1 MNDAYADK
9 LGSGI
14 PSDLSSPASYR
25 VGVGWLVAV
34 AVAFTSLQ
42 FAFVLPHLGLGW
54 DEAVYVSQVSSHAPA
69 AFFSAP
75 RARGISYLVAPVAA
89 LTSSTVVLRCYLAV
103 LSGAGLLGALWVW
116 RRFQPAPRLALAG
129 VLFAGLWVTQFYGPQ
144 AMPNLWVALG
154 SLSCAGFFLRAVVSR
169 GAGRTDRRA
178 LSGAALCL
186 AAVVLLRPPDGFW
199 LALPLVG
206 AAFLVREWRH
216 WAVFAAIASGLVAG
230 GAEWVAESY
239 LRYGGVVSRLQTSGH
254 VEGGFSWH
262 LAFADQLRALSGRTL
277 CRPCNVPWSD
287 KADSLWWFALP
298 VLAAGGVA
306 VARKGRRL
314 PSVLLPAL
322 CGVSMAVPYL
332 LLVNY
337 AAPRFL
343 LPTYALLAL
352 PVADCLWW
360 LAAGAGRPKLRPV
373 ATGLVT
379 LVLAA
384 HLAVQYAVLA
394 NTVNRNV
401 TAHADYGRVAA
412 DLLGLGLSRPC
423 LVTGTN
429 AVPIAYY
436 AGCASGATSGN
447 NANITVRGITDTA
460 GQRPTAVLVPAGQQP
475 PAYARTWTG
484 HRLSDVQQLGPCTA
498 YVAPRPAR
506 PGSR

>member
-1 MNDAYADK
+1 M
-9 LGSGI
+9 
-14 PSDLSSPASYR
+14 
-25 VGVGWLVAV
+25 
-34 AVAFTSLQ
+34 
-42 FAFVLPHLGLGW
+42 
-54 DEAVYVSQVSSHAPA
+54 SQVSSHAPA

-89 LTSSTVVLRCYLAV
+89 LTSSTVALRCYLAV

-116 RRFQPAPRLALAG
+116 RRCQPAPRLALAG

-154 SLSCAGFFLRAVVSR
+154 SLSCAGFYLTAVVSR
-169 GAGRTDRRA
+169 CAGRTDRRA
-178 LSGAALCL
+178 LFGAALCL

-206 AAFLVREWRH
+206 AAFLVRAWRH
-216 WAVFAAIASGLVAG
+216 WAVFAAIASGLAAG

-239 LRYGGVVSRLQTSGH
+239 LRYGGVVSRLQTSGR
-254 VEGGFSWH
+254 VEGGISWH
-262 LAFADQLRALSGRTL
+262 LAFADQLRALGGRTL
-277 CRPCNVPWSD
+277 CRPCNVPWSN
-287 KADSLWWFALP
+287 KVDSLWWLALP

-384 HLAVQYAVLA
+384 HLAVQYAVLT
-394 NTVNRNV
+394 NTVTRNV
-401 TAHADYGRVAA
+401 TAHADYGRIAA
-412 DLLGLGLSRPC
+412 DLRGLGVRRPC

-429 AVPIAYY
+429 AIPIAYY
-436 AGCASGATSGN
+436 AGCASGSTSGN
-447 NANITVRGITDTA
+447 NSNITVRGITDTA
-460 GQRPTAVLVPAGQQP
+460 EHRPTAVLVPAGQRP

-484 HRLSDVQQLGPCTA
+484 HRLPDVQQGGPYTA
-498 YVAPRPAR
+498 YVAPRHAR
-506 PGSR
+506 PSSR

>member
-1 MNDAYADK
+1 MNETYLNK
-9 LGSGI
+9 RGIVVLG
-14 PSDLSSPASYR
+14 DLSSPASHR
-25 VGVGWLVAV
+25 VGAGWLVAV

-54 DEAVYVSQVSSHAPA
+54 DETVYVSQVSSHAPA

-89 LTSSTVVLRCYLAV
+89 LTSSTVALRCYLAV

-116 RRFQPAPRLALAG
+116 RRCQPAPRLALAG

-154 SLSCAGFFLRAVVSR
+154 SLSCAGFYLTAVVSR
-169 GAGRTDRRA
+169 CAGRTDRRA
-178 LSGAALCL
+178 LFGAALCL

-206 AAFLVREWRH
+206 AAFLVRAWRH
-216 WAVFAAIASGLVAG
+216 WAVFAAIASGLAAG

-239 LRYGGVVSRLQTSGH
+239 LRYGGVVSRLQTSGR
-254 VEGGFSWH
+254 VEGGISWH
-262 LAFADQLRALSGRTL
+262 LAFADQLRALGGRTL
-277 CRPCNVPWSD
+277 CRPCNVPWSN
-287 KADSLWWFALP
+287 KVDSLWWLALP

-384 HLAVQYAVLA
+384 HLTVQYAVLT
-394 NTVNRNV
+394 NTVTRNV
-401 TAHADYGRVAA
+401 TAHADYGRIAA
-412 DLLGLGLSRPC
+412 DLRGLGVRRPC

-429 AVPIAYY
+429 AIPIAYY
-436 AGCASGATSGN
+436 AGCASGSTSGN
-447 NANITVRGITDTA
+447 NSNITVRGITDTA
-460 GQRPTAVLVPAGQQP
+460 EHRPTAVLVPAGQRP

-484 HRLSDVQQLGPCTA
+484 HRLPDVQQGGPYTA
-498 YVAPRPAR
+498 YVAPRHAR
-506 PGSR
+506 PSSR